1 MLSRIY
7 TICIFVVIV
16 SFVTPLQAEQQKL
29 KQFVSGSYQ
38 KLVAENTKKPLMLT
52 IWSTTCST
60 CLQKMSLLRELQ
72 KSRTDINFVMLSTD
86 DVSVASQVKSVLLTN
101 QLTSVENWI
110 FADKNEQKLRYEID
124 PTWYGELPRTYFYNK
139 NNERVGISGAISQ
152 QAYETIFKKM
162 FN

>member
-1 MLSRIY
+1 MSRIY

-16 SFVTPLQAEQQKL
+16 SFLAPLQAEQQKL

-38 KLVAENTKKPLMLT
+38 NLLAENTKKPLMLT

-72 KSRTDINFVMLSTD
+72 KNRTDINFVMLSTD
-86 DVSVASQVKSVLLTN
+86 DVSLASQVKSILSKN
-101 QLTSVENWI
+101 QLTDVESWI
-110 FADKNEQKLRYEID
+110 FADKNAQKLRYEID